1 VFAVLL
7 LGSGTSVASTPVQT
21 SLSVRVT
28 GLPPGQRPAVV
39 VRGPGVARVLVSQ
52 KLVLADARPG
62 RYMIT
67 VRGLRTS
74 RDWRSVKRGA
84 QVFPTHRQITV
95 IVRKGRTTVVSVAY
109 GAIVNPGVGRAP
121 SGLLSVVGDPANP
134 RKLVYRDRVGLPGPG
149 RILTAAPS
157 RALPRGLIVKVTASK
172 RVGNKRVLSVTPV
185 PVSVAVPEFTFTGK
199 IVFKPAAG
207 AVTHVGSVIPTQ
219 AGSAPDATA
228 AKVACKPP
236 KLLTFGAKL
245 NSVELRQ
252 AFLGAWPPQMRL
264 TLAVRTTESLGV
276 GTVAVGINC
285 DWDLGQLGPYQGGI
299 PVGPI
304 VIPVYATLPVTAG
317 VHINGKLD
325 AGTVN
330 LASTTVAHAAA
341 GFNENSASLSQEGSN
356 VWITGVLSLSG
367 SATLSASVGVQAGIG
382 IAKGGNVH
390 LQADFGPE
398 FAWTSGKSCDLLD
411 NLGSLSAGVQVFGK
425 TLSTPSWTPFKLHL
439 WSGCNPGGGGGSVTV
454 TNPGGQTGTVGTP
467 VGLQIHASDTDGGKL
482 SYTATGLP
490 LGLSMVPSTGL
501 IIGTPTTAATSA
513 VTVTA
518 TDASGPSGSTSFTWT
533 INPTGGGGGGFAAAA
548 VAAGYDH
555 TCALLSGGQIDCW
568 GNNGAGQLGDGTTTD
583 SSTPV
588 AVHGITNA
596 TQISTG
602 YKDTCALLSGGQID
616 CWGNN
621 GSGELGNGT
630 GTATSDVP
638 VAVSG
643 ITNATQITAGSA
655 HTCALLSGGQ
665 IDCWGN
671 NDRGRLGNG
680 TTTSSD
686 VPVAVSG
693 ITNATQITA
702 GGGQTC
708 ALLSGGQIDC
718 WGNNDFGDL
727 GNGTTTSSDV
737 PVAVS
742 GITNATQ
749 ITAGNDHTCALL
761 SGGQIDCWGYGAA
774 GELGNGTTTSSDV
787 PVAVSGITNATQ
799 ITAGNSY
806 TCALLS
812 GGQIDC
818 WGYGGDGELGNGT
831 TTNSDVPVAVSGIT
845 NATQITAGNDHTC
858 ALLSSGQID
867 CWGNNGSGELGNGT
881 TTSSDVPVAVSG
893 IP

>member
-1 VFAVLL
+1 VFAVVL
-7 LGSGTSVASTPVQT
+7 LGSGTSVASTPGQT

-52 KLVLADARPG
+52 KLVLAGARPG
-62 RYMIT
+62 RYVIT
-67 VRGLRTS
+67 VRRLRIS

-84 QVFPTHRQITV
+84 QVFPGRRQITV

-134 RKLVYRDRVGLPGPG
+134 RRLVYRDRVGLPGPG

-207 AVTHVGSVIPTQ
+207 AVTHVGSVIPAQ

-285 DWDLGQLGPYQGGI
+285 DWDLGQLGPYQGAI
-299 PVGPI
+299 AVGLI
-304 VIPVYATLPVTAG
+304 VIPVYVTLPVTAG

-341 GFNENSASLSQEGSN
+341 GFNENSASLSQEGSK

-382 IAKGGNVH
+382 IAKGANVH

-398 FAWTSGKSCDLLD
+398 FAWTSGKSCELLD
-411 NLGSLSAGVQVFGK
+411 NLGSLTAGVQVFGK
-425 TLSTPSWTPFKLHL
+425 TLNTPPWTPFKLHL
-439 WSGCNPGGGGGSVTV
+439 WSGCNPGGSGGGGSVTV

-467 VGLQIHASDTDGGKL
+467 ASLQIHASDTDAGAL

-490 LGLSMVPSTGL
+490 SGLSIMPSTGL
-501 IIGTPTTAATSA
+501 ITGTPTTAGTSA
-513 VTVTA
+513 VTVTV
-518 TDASGPSGSTSFTWT
+518 TDASGPSGNTAFNWT
-533 INPTGGGGGGFAAAA
+533 INPTGGGGGGFATG
-548 VAAGYDH
+548 VIAGADH
-555 TCALLSGGQIDCW
+555 TCALLPGGQIDCW
-568 GNNGAGQLGDGTTTD
+568 GSNQFGQL
-583 SSTPV
+583 V
-588 AVHGITNA
+588 
-596 TQISTG
+596 
-602 YKDTCALLSGGQID
+602 
-616 CWGNN
+616 
-621 GSGELGNGT
+621 
-630 GTATSDVP
+630 
-638 VAVSG
+638 
-643 ITNATQITAGSA
+643 
-655 HTCALLSGGQ
+655 
-665 IDCWGN
+665 
-671 NDRGRLGNG
+671 
-680 TTTSSD
+680 
-686 VPVAVSG
+686 
-693 ITNATQITA
+693 
-702 GGGQTC
+702 
-708 ALLSGGQIDC
+708 
-718 WGNNDFGDL
+718 
-727 GNGTTTSSDV
+727 
-737 PVAVS
+737 
-742 GITNATQ
+742 
-749 ITAGNDHTCALL
+749 
-761 SGGQIDCWGYGAA
+761 
-774 GELGNGTTTSSDV
+774 
-787 PVAVSGITNATQ
+787 
-799 ITAGNSY
+799 
-806 TCALLS
+806 
-812 GGQIDC
+812 
-818 WGYGGDGELGNGT
+818 
-831 TTNSDVPVAVSGIT
+831 
-845 NATQITAGNDHTC
+845 
-858 ALLSSGQID
+858 
-867 CWGNNGSGELGNGT
+867 
-881 TTSSDVPVAVSG
+881 
-893 IP
+893 